1 MRCEREPTALA
12 DIGTSPDPFWDDIV
26 MIGVG
31 IQIGTRRIGPGG
43 CRVVMNTG
51 GNRTGSQWLPV
62 LHGAGAFFFWFVS
75 DGSNAAGGALQKPRF
90 FFHRTRYRS
99 ATLMAA
105 LSDDSGSLPKYRGRS
120 EERRVGRECV
130 NTGRTGWSP

>member
-1 MRCEREPTALA
+1 
-12 DIGTSPDPFWDDIV
+12 

-51 GNRTGSQWLPV
+51 GNRTGGQSPPV

-75 DGSNAAGGALQKPRF
+75 DGSNAAGGAPSTPPV
-90 FFHRTRYRS
+90 FFHTTRLRLEN
-99 ATLMAA
+99 LMDG
-105 LSDDSGSLPKYRGRS
+105 LEDDSGSP
-120 EERRVGRECV
+120 
-130 NTGRTGWSP
+130 THTRTRKRHKGK